1 MNGKVQSEKRRR
13 GGRDKKAVKR
23 ERDSAAAP
31 KATKRERG
39 LKIGK
44 EAEQHEDDT
53 KNKGKAQK
61 RERGKWVLKDGCWR
75 ITLGER
81 RGQTVKV
88 RQNRPEGVY
97 LLRVWRDGGWMS
109 KSLQTTDRDE
119 AFRRAREV
127 QLELSAPRPSAATSF
142 QNRITLGDLW
152 FRFSRE
158 CKSYLSKS
166 SDYQKDAQAHT
177 RVLIGHF
184 GKAFN
189 VVRLGQDDIDG
200 LVTARAAGGIVTG
213 VDKDDQPIRTKPG
226 SPRTAEAD
234 INWLNRM
241 AIWATTTQLPDGGPW
256 LTRNPLKGLTKPH
269 PKSQMRPPTSQ
280 DRYEATLRAI
290 DELRGEATGDLTRA
304 RWWQARM
311 TLVLAAATGRRL
323 SAIRQLRWSDI
334 DFPRKVIHWAAKSD
348 KEGVYRWIP
357 LGTTLSA
364 ELTRYRE
371 QRPPVESEWVFP
383 AALNPDQPSDR
394 HLFDNWLKVA
404 ENRAGLPKLKG
415 GLWHPYRRMFAMCR
429 KHLPVG
435 DVMAVAGW
443 DDYES
448 FSKYN
453 QPDHATM
460 LRVLEDAMVLR
471 DGVGLVDESG
481 DEARTKG
488 A

>member
-1 MNGKVQSEKRRR
+1 M
-13 GGRDKKAVKR
+13 
-23 ERDSAAAP
+23 
-31 KATKRERG
+31 
-39 LKIGK
+39 
-44 EAEQHEDDT
+44 
-53 KNKGKAQK
+53 KNKGRSATRHNGPTGKMKADK
-61 RERGKWVLKDGCWR
+61 SELDTKSPEKEKKSERGRWEQQDGCWR

-88 RQNRPEGVY
+88 RQNRPDGVFI
-97 LLRVWRDGGWMS
+97 LRAWRNGGWKS
-109 KSLQTTDRDE
+109 KSLQTTDKDE

-127 QLELSAPRPSAATSF
+127 QVELCAPRPSARTSV

-152 FRFSRE
+152 GRFSRE
-158 CKSYLSKS
+158 CKSYLGKS
-166 SDYQKDAQAHT
+166 LDYQKDAQAHT

-184 GKAFN
+184 GKGFD
-189 VVRLGQDDIDG
+189 VVRLSQDDVDAF
-200 LVTARAAGGIVTG
+200 VTARSVGGIVTG
-213 VDKDDQPIRTKPG
+213 MNKEEQPIRTDPG

-241 AIWATTTQLPDGGPW
+241 LIWATTTQLPDGGAW

-269 PKSQMRPPTSQ
+269 PKSQMRPATSQ
-280 DRYEATLRAI
+280 DRYEATLKAI
-290 DELRGEATGDLTRA
+290 DELLAEAHDDVSRA

-323 SAIRQLRWSDI
+323 SAIRCLRWSDI
-334 DFPRKVIHWAAKSD
+334 DFSHKVIHWSAKSD

-357 LGTTLSA
+357 LGAALSA
-364 ELTRYRE
+364 ELMRYRE
-371 QRPPVESEWVFP
+371 QRPPVESDWVLP
-383 AALNPDQPSDR
+383 AALNPDRPSDR
-394 HLFDNWLKVA
+394 HLFDNWLTDA
-404 ENRAGLPKLKG
+404 ERRAGLPKLKG

-429 KHLPVG
+429 KHMPVS

-443 DDYES
+443 EDYVS

-471 DGVGLVDESG
+471 EGVGLVPAPPR
-481 DEARTKG
+481 ARE
-488 A
+488 